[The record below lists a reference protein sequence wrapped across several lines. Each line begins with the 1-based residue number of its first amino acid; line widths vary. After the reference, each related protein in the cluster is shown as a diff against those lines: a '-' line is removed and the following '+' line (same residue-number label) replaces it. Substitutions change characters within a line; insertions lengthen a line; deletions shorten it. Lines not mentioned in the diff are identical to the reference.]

1 MLSSRLYCVNG
12 LTFTQRVLNTKY
24 ECAQF
29 SGSYFSENAVVKLF
43 LTPIVYNVCVQTKHL
58 CNVSIILLAAL
69 FFNPFRPVIKN
80 KCTVWRRQ
88 SLFQGGGG
96 VEICLAVSFTISW
109 PFLVLT
115 IGPKIC
121 KIFVGV
127 LSILI

>member
-96 VEICLAVSFTISW
+96 LKYVWLCHSPFHGLFWSSQLAQKYVK
-109 PFLVLT
+109 FLLVCS
-115 IGPKIC
+115 PY
-121 KIFVGV
+121 
-127 LSILI
+127 